1 MRGADLFESIVAEII
16 SAMIHGGTMAQPCKL
31 ERLVGI
37 ITAYVFVWIN
47 KYYTDYKRKLS
58 ALIML
63 WNCRGGVREII
74 DVLDAVGNTTKL
86 QLKKDFPL
94 DAELHLLKNL
104 SNLSNSWQNCLGG
117 CE

>member
-1 MRGADLFESIVAEII
+1 
-16 SAMIHGGTMAQPCKL
+16 MIHGGTMAQPCKL

-47 KYYTDYKRKLS
+47 KSQFGPGINSPSIPQDWWMNPRAQMMGCLP
-58 ALIML
+58 
-63 WNCRGGVREII
+63 GGVREII

-104 SNLSNSWQNCLGG
+104 SNLSNRNIWRN
-117 CE
+117 